1 LTPAGLLSKFLRP
14 LENPV
19 TDSAASSRPITP
31 PDGIRPP
38 KGAPAEGRAPAAG
51 RLGARIT
58 VTRLAKSYV
67 HGGQSLPVL
76 WNIDLTLAPGD
87 MVAVVGASG
96 VGKST
101 FLQILGTLDLPTS
114 GSIRFDDEELTTMS
128 ASRLAEFRNRKIG
141 FVFQFH
147 HLLPEFTALENV
159 MMPALI
165 QRIAPNVARRRAA
178 DILGRVGL
186 SHRLTHRPSELS
198 GGEQQ
203 RVALAR
209 AMVLGPALLLADEP
223 TGNLDRNTGEAIHEL
238 FLELNREHGSTLLVV
253 THNPDLA
260 ALMPRRLRMVDGGT
274 IIDDTAPE
282 TSPFR
287 VGHAEVRPVAAAS
300 PPADQEPP
308 ESRDQPQESRDQ
320 SSEPRDQPSE
330 PRDQPSEPRDQ
341 PLDQKDGVR

>member
-1 LTPAGLLSKFLRP
+1 M
-14 LENPV
+14 
-19 TDSAASSRPITP
+19 TDAPNV
-31 PDGIRPP
+31 
-38 KGAPAEGRAPAAG
+38 APAEARASSEPIVTPL
-51 RLGARIT
+51 RPRGARIE
-58 VTRLAKSYV
+58 VKKLGKAYI
-67 HGGQSLPVL
+67 HNGQPLPVL
-76 WNIDLTLAPGD
+76 WDVDLSLSPGD

-114 GSIRFDDEELTTMS
+114 GSLRFNGEELTTMS
-128 ASRLAEFRNRKIG
+128 ASRLSEFRNNSIG

-165 QRIAPNVARRRAA
+165 QRASMSVAKAKAR

-209 AMVLGPALLLADEP
+209 AMVLEPSLLLADEP
-223 TGNLDRNTGEAIHEL
+223 TGNLDRSTGEAIHQL
-238 FLELNREHGSTLLVV
+238 FLDLNRERGSTLLVV

-260 ALMPRRLRMVDGGT
+260 SLMPRQMRMVDGGRLV
-274 IIDDTAPE
+274 E
-282 TSPFR
+282 ESPA
-287 VGHAEVRPVAAAS
+287 VPPVSPVSPSSEGAAS
-300 PPADQEPP
+300 
-308 ESRDQPQESRDQ
+308 
-320 SSEPRDQPSE
+320 
-330 PRDQPSEPRDQ
+330 
-341 PLDQKDGVR
+341 